1 MDETVDQPRSPLSQT
16 ALTTAQAQ
24 ALNHVHSNARL
35 SQNRVRKLA
44 ETILLNAGMTF
55 TTVEDLL
62 ARINQ
67 HARVTLNFHPDRI
80 LPTDITVIEGLLSS
94 GIYQSQFV
102 TGVTNGSRTAFPGGD
117 RDAWEEK
124 LFGGAYQASN
134 VLEKERPKYGA
145 LNLMDYADGAS
156 PRFGSCYF
164 QLRPHLLRRCTF
176 TFGDSHTG
184 PEYIGTGECFDSVL
198 AALLQGVEMN
208 EEALGSPNMNI
219 PAVVNQL
226 MGIQPFDSASTRRRV
241 GRALDDYVEAQVHGD
256 IDLSTDVEA
265 LVADP
270 SYQNTLTGAQLLQL
284 CDRYGI
290 KLIWHPG
297 FRIAVQDVPED
308 FRGSAM
314 PPLAMRINQRFG
326 LTAGVLDAATIGRA
340 AADFY
345 HQPGN
350 WKDWDV
356 PDLTWQHLKQIWH
369 VLVRYGRQDP

>member
-35 SQNRVRKLA
+35 SQNRMRKIA
-44 ETILLNAGMTF
+44 ETILLNAGVTF
-55 TTVEDLL
+55 ATVEDLL

-80 LPTDITVIEGLLSS
+80 LPTGITVIEGLLSS

-117 RDAWEEK
+117 RDCWEEK

-198 AALLQGVEMN
+198 AALLQGVETN
-208 EEALGSPNMNI
+208 GEALGSPNMNI

-226 MGIQPFDSASTRRRV
+226 MGLQPFESASTSRRV

-265 LVADP
+265 LIADP

-290 KLIWHPG
+290 KQIWHPG

-308 FRGSAM
+308 FRGPTM

-356 PDLTWQHLKQIWH
+356 PDVTWQHLKQIWH